1 MSLPPVVALEIGTS
15 KVLALVGELREDGHA
30 IITGMGEHPS
40 VGVRKG
46 EIIDLANAIACV
58 RSTLAMAEES
68 SKVVIRQVHLAVSGG
83 HIQSLVSGGEVPIRN
98 STKEVTQDDI
108 EQVIEVAKAVNLP
121 ADREIVHSIRQHFRV
136 DDQEKVLEPEGMEG
150 ARLSLDMLVLHG
162 IRTRMHNTIKVVKS
176 VPMGVQDVAFSGLCS
191 ALSVLTPEQKKS
203 GAIMIDLGGGTT
215 NYLVYENEVVATA
228 GALGIGGDHI
238 TNDIAL
244 AFNIPVSQAEN
255 LKRESGRAV
264 ADASAET
271 GSVELPPEGGFSGR
285 TVNLKSLCTVINLR
299 TGEMFD
305 IIRKRLEKENLLHH
319 IGAGVVLTGGGAHLK
334 GISRLAE
341 KVFGFPCSIGLP
353 RYVSGL
359 TTATGGP
366 EYATC
371 SGLVQFGFK
380 VMIEEKRQRSV
391 GGWLKELLWG

>member
-1 MSLPPVVALEIGTS
+1 MAIPPVVALEIGTS

-30 IITGMGEHPS
+30 IVTGMGEHPS

-46 EIIDLANAIACV
+46 EVIDLANAIACV

-108 EQVIEVAKAVNLP
+108 DQVMEVAKTVNLP
-121 ADREIVHSIRQHFRV
+121 ADREILHSIRQHYRV
-136 DDQEKVLEPEGMEG
+136 DDQENVLEPEGMEG

-162 IRTRMHNTIKVVKS
+162 IRSRMHNTIKVVKS

-215 NYLVYENEVVATA
+215 DYVVYENEIVAAA

-244 AFNIPVSQAEN
+244 AFNIPVSQAET
-255 LKRESGRAV
+255 LKRESGHAL
-264 ADASAET
+264 ADVSAEA

-285 TVNLKSLCTVINLR
+285 TVNLKTLRMVINLR
-299 TGEMFD
+299 TEEILD
-305 IIRKRLEKENLLHH
+305 IIRKRLDRENLLHQ
-319 IGAGVVLTGGGAHLK
+319 IGAGVVLTGGGAHMK

-341 KVFGFPCSIGLP
+341 KVFGLPCSIGLP
-353 RYVSGL
+353 RYVTGL
-359 TTATGGP
+359 ASATGGP

-380 VMIEEKRQRSV
+380 AMIEARHRSI